1 MTSRNPFI
9 DVMAGMALIGV
20 CHVVYTVII
29 FFLPILLEWLD
40 FQSSD
45 PYFALTVWFIGLLS
59 IGLAQLLYV
68 IPFYVFFRKKG
79 KLEIAKGVVV
89 MAVITLL
96 TSGGCFLV
104 LFSPV

>member
-1 MTSRNPFI
+1 
-9 DVMAGMALIGV
+9 MAGMAVIGV
-20 CHVVYTVII
+20 CHVVYVVIV
-29 FFLPILLEWLD
+29 FFLPIFLEWLN

-45 PYFALTVWFIGLLS
+45 PYFALTVWFTGLLS

-68 IPFYVFFRKKG
+68 VPFYIFFRKKR
-79 KLEIAKGVVV
+79 KLEIAQGVAV

-96 TSGGCFLV
+96 LSGGCFLV